1 MTFILY
7 KKKTPGTSELEL
19 ESAAVGSELD
29 TLFPFRASPWLSNAY
44 LVIPIKRLA

>member
-29 TLFPFRASPWLSNAY
+29 TLFPFRASPGYPTLI
-44 LVIPIKRLA
+44 LLFR